1 MQSKY
6 YSLWLVGVCTV
17 VFIFQII
24 FPQITDQFA
33 LYNSRVFSEPWL
45 LVTSIF
51 LHGGFQHL
59 FFNMFALGLFGLILE
74 NIIGS
79 RNFLLVF
86 FSSGIVAS
94 IGAAMFYPASLG
106 ASGAIYGILGAL
118 AVLRPKMSVWVFGV
132 PMPMF
137 VAAILWVLIDIVG
150 MFAPSGIANAAHIF
164 GLGFGII
171 IGLLMRKK
179 FKEKKP
185 VEKPLPPDEEEAID
199 YYIEYNF

>member
-33 LYNSRVFSEPWL
+33 LYNFRVFSEPWL

-106 ASGAIYGILGAL
+106 ASGAIYGILGTL

-137 VAAILWVLIDIVG
+137 VAAILWALIDIVG

-164 GLGFGII
+164 GLGFGVIT
-171 IGLLMRKK
+171 GLLLRKK
-179 FKEKKP
+179 FKEKKLM
-185 VEKPLPPDEEEAID
+185 EKPLSPDEEEAID